1 MGIINVLPSEVYNQI
16 SAGEVVERPFS
27 VVKELIENAI
37 DAGATS
43 LTIEIEN
50 GGTSFIRVTDD
61 GKGIGFEDLKRAFL
75 PHATSK
81 ISVAKD
87 LEHISTLGFRGEAL
101 ASIGAVSRAKIASL
115 EKGSVVAYEIS
126 CEGGVLSSVEE
137 SSVSVGTVVTV
148 EDLFFNTP
156 ARAKFLK
163 TPKGEESD
171 ISNIVSRLILAN
183 PTVSFE
189 YIADGKTI
197 YRSFGGNAEEAL
209 LSVYGKDAVE
219 NSFYIDTAKHG
230 LHIRGYL
237 GKHHFTKAN
246 RTYQTVIL
254 NGRYVN
260 NQTVS
265 SAVHNAYQSY
275 LMKRNYPFYCL
286 YIDLPSE
293 FVDVNVH
300 PNKTDVRFA
309 NNQVVYGALYS
320 VISAVLDGSTAAI
333 DIVKSVGGGISASA
347 KDPTLQDSTLKMA
360 AKQTQIG
367 DTLYEGDKPF
377 KGEENSSKTL
387 SPGLF
392 EDVKNA
398 EVNPKI
404 GRAADY
410 FSTASSLRVEEKPLL
425 TEEEKNA
432 IFEENKRFLASLEQK
447 SQKKN
452 LNIDDA
458 SSKSV
463 TDSEKTLNHP
473 LELRNSQV
481 GADLVEKMPKSSAIF
496 GENSF
501 TKEQNLS
508 NKEIQPLQSGGEVL
522 VKPAESPVSILEN
535 MTYVGQVFKTYLVFE
550 CGATMYLVDQHAA
563 HERMIYDRLKQQ
575 VKERKVVTQPMLLPY
590 VLTLNPQESAFI
602 KEKLPDF
609 VQMGFEMEEFGSNSF
624 KISALPVDLCDVD
637 LSDFF
642 KKVLDGLESAKN
654 ISVGE
659 LFKEKIMQTA
669 CKAAIKAGFS
679 ISQGEIALISEKL
692 SQNPGLTCP
701 HGRPVA
707 VKVSKTELEKWFKR
721 IV

>member
-87 LEHISTLGFRGEAL
+87 LEHIATLGFRGEAL

-115 EKGSVVAYEIS
+115 EKGNVVAYEIS
-126 CEGGVLSSVEE
+126 CEGGILSSVEE

-189 YIADGKTI
+189 YIADGKTV

-367 DTLYEGDKPF
+367 DALYEGDKPF

-452 LNIDDA
+452 LNIDDVAPKSVVGVEKTPSGELCGKSQNVA
-458 SSKSV
+458 SSIEKAV
-463 TDSEKTLNHP
+463 EKSEK
-473 LELRNSQV
+473 SCD
-481 GADLVEKMPKSSAIF
+481 A
-496 GENSF
+496 SF
-501 TKEQNLS
+501 VKEQSLPCGRGLS
-508 NKEIQPLQSGGEVL
+508 LQGEEEVFAKTAE
-522 VKPAESPVSILEN
+522 KPISILEN
-535 MTYVGQVFKTYLVFE
+535 MIYVGQVFKTYLVFE

-575 VKERKVVTQPMLLPY
+575 VQERKVVTQPMLLPY

-679 ISQGEIALISEKL
+679 ISKGEIELISEKL